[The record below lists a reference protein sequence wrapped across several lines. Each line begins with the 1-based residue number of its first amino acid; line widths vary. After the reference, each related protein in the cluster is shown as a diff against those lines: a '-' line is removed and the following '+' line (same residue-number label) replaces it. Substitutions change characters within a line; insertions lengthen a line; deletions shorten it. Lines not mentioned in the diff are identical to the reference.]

1 MANGLLDYLS
11 GFGATA
17 PEYMGSLLGEDA
29 VDKLRG
35 RAATT
40 GIANAVLGYLAA
52 PKNQNLGLGRIIG
65 QSLQAGMQGAQGVYD
80 TALTDWQ
87 TQQKIAEMQRQQKQQ
102 AAQDLF
108 RTRIGQPN
116 ATRDVVTQDTM
127 QVPVA
132 QGTEAPSFQTQ
143 MPVPTV
149 TKQQYFDPKVMMN
162 EALQSGALPF
172 DKYLEYSIKE
182 AKPRETTIAPNGQLI
197 YKDTGELV
205 TSTSF
210 AAPKE
215 APSMTEEPN
224 RVAFA
229 LYGKPLNQL
238 NPQQVGNVNTYIEQG
253 KVRVAGAGVPSS
265 QPTFTNATEL
275 RKEFRADPTVK
286 AFNEVNTAYNQIKGS
301 LSNPS
306 PANDLAAA
314 TKFMKLLDPNSV
326 VRESELIMAMNATG
340 LFDRVQNY
348 ANYVIS
354 GKKLNAT
361 QREDFAN
368 ASAKLFEAALQ
379 SKNAIEN
386 QYIDIAKTGGLDPK
400 LIVGSPTS
408 QDSIQSRAQ
417 AEIARRKK
425 DGK

>member
-11 GFGATA
+11 GFGSTP
-17 PEYMGSLLGEDA
+17 PEYLGGLLGQEA
-29 VDKLRG
+29 VDKLKG

-40 GIANAVLGYLAA
+40 GLANAVLGYLAA

-80 TALTDWQ
+80 NATQDYMA
-87 TQQKIAEMQRQQKQQ
+87 QQKIADMQRKQEQQ
-102 AAQDLF
+102 AKMQGMIAGIADPNERLF
-108 RTRIGQPN
+108 AELAPEQY
-116 ATRDVVTQDTM
+116 
-127 QVPVA
+127 VA
-132 QGTEAPSFQTQ
+132 GKLKPA
-143 MPVPTV
+143 
-149 TKQQYFDPKVMMN
+149 
-162 EALQSGALPF
+162 
-172 DKYLEYSIKE
+172 KE
-182 AKPRETTIAPNGQLI
+182 RETAIAPNGQLI

-205 TSTSF
+205 TATSF

-238 NPQQVGNVNTYIEQG
+238 TQNQVGAVNQYIEQS
-253 KVRVAGAGVPSS
+253 KVRVAGAGVPSQS
-265 QPTFTNATEL
+265 PTFKDAGEL
-275 RKEFRADPTVK
+275 RKEYQALPTVK
-286 AFNEVNTAYNQIKGS
+286 AFNEVNTAYKQIQGS

-326 VRESELIMAMNATG
+326 VRESELILAMNATG

-348 ANYVIS
+348 ANYIIS
-354 GKKLNAT
+354 GKKLNDT
-361 QREDFAN
+361 QRKDFAD

-379 SKNAIEN
+379 SKNAVEN
-386 QYIDIAKTGGLDPK
+386 QYIDISKEGGLNPK
-400 LIVGSPTS
+400 LVVGSPTS
-408 QDSIQSRAQ
+408 NESLTNQ
-417 AEIARRKK
+417 ELARKILEKRRGKK
-425 DGK
+425 